1 MSQYWYLG
9 ALQTLLVTV
18 SSGQFTSGCLTQP
31 LLNLCSLTSVCVAK
45 LDQLTH
51 SAFMVCA
58 TKKTVSRMAG
68 LHLHS
73 RIVTVGACSACGELC
88 LRCKFPFE
96 HFQITWEI
104 VNSSMIAALLPI
116 ATASGTKW
124 EWMSVSPVNVCQE
137 RALLEMVTI
146 KKVYQNNNGARKKY
160 SLQFGFIYH

>member
-1 MSQYWYLG
+1 
-9 ALQTLLVTV
+9 
-18 SSGQFTSGCLTQP
+18 
-31 LLNLCSLTSVCVAK
+31 
-45 LDQLTH
+45 
-51 SAFMVCA
+51 MVCA

-73 RIVTVGACSACGELC
+73 RIVTVGVCSACGEPC

-116 ATASGTKW
+116 TPASGTKW

-146 KKVYQNNNGARKKY
+146 KKKVYQNNNGARKKY
-160 SLQFGFIYH
+160 SLQFGFIYHWGLFFSNFFPECFKAFLSLPAPQSSGDLSYRSLVPQLLMCWSLLMS

>member
-1 MSQYWYLG
+1 
-9 ALQTLLVTV
+9 
-18 SSGQFTSGCLTQP
+18 
-31 LLNLCSLTSVCVAK
+31 
-45 LDQLTH
+45 
-51 SAFMVCA
+51 MVCA

-73 RIVTVGACSACGELC
+73 RIVTVGACSACGEPC

-116 ATASGTKW
+116 APASGTKW

-146 KKVYQNNNGARKKY
+146 KKKVYQNNNGARKKY
-160 SLQFGFIYH
+160 SLQFGFIYHWGLFFSNFFPECFKAFLSLPAPQSSGDLSYRSLVPQLLMCWSLLMS